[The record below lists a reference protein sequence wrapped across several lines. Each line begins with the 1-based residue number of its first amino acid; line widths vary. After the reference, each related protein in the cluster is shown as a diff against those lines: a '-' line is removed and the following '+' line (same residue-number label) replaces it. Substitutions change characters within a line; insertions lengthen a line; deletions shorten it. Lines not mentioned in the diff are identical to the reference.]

1 MPNLFLAAM
10 VRELSSSTGTG
21 AFVLDGAAPGHRA
34 FASVVPPAATFP
46 YAICGVSDESQ
57 WETGEGT
64 LSPTGALLRTP
75 KASSAGG
82 ALVNF
87 GAGLKTVALTLTAN
101 WAGAV
106 AAEAA
111 APVALAAVTGL
122 TQALAGKQ
130 NQLSASPSTSVIAAQ
145 DGIAIT
151 RNGQSLNATGGAVLA
166 RRTADGPYVA
176 EGDLM
181 VTGKITGGFG
191 AQGGAGAADWND
203 VSNATSGTGPRLMKS
218 TDANCPPR
226 GTNFHPFTFE
236 YSTKN
241 GTGTMTQ
248 FAVPYYDGSN
258 FYGMRFRASG
268 VWTGWRAILYENNSG
283 NFLPGADNANAL
295 GAASVRFST
304 IYAASGSINTSDE
317 RQKTDIGAIPDEWLD
332 AWGDVAWSRYRFKDG
347 RRWHVGL
354 VAQRVHAAFA
364 ARGLDAFTIGLCCYD
379 QWDAERAPV
388 LDDQGNVT
396 GEGDVMTEA
405 GDLWG
410 LRYDECFAMEAA
422 WVRRELSRLQA
433 GKSDK
438 RSHRRVA

>member
-1 MPNLFLAAM
+1 MPNLFLADM

-57 WETGEGT
+57 WETGEGA

-82 ALVNF
+82 ALVDF
-87 GAGLKTVALTLTAN
+87 GAGLKTVALTLTAD

-111 APVALAAVTGL
+111 GPVALAAVTGL

-176 EGDLM
+176 EGTIQIAGNHSSTALKLESSVPAYPHLGTTM
-181 VTGKITGGFG
+181 RVIASIPGITYG
-191 AQGGAGAADWND
+191 GGAVTFNLTTGL
-203 VSNATSGTGPRLMKS
+203 SGIAQPLMGS
-218 TDANCPPR
+218 SCLHFA
-226 GTNFHPFTFE
+226 E
-236 YSTKN
+236 N
-241 GTGTMTQ
+241 GTFSVRTGVAGAGDPVARLVIAAGGAYMSPGT
-248 FAVPYYDGSN
+248 
-258 FYGMRFRASG
+258 
-268 VWTGWRAILYENNSG
+268 
-283 NFLPGADNANAL
+283 DNLTAL
-295 GAASVRFST
+295 GGASFRWTALYSS
-304 IYAASGSINTSDE
+304 SGSINTSDE

-354 VAQRVHAAFA
+354 VAQRVYAAFE

-379 QWDAERAPV
+379 QWHEVRAPI
-388 LDDQGNVT
+388 LDEAGQVT
-396 GEGDVMTEA
+396 GEGDIMTEA